1 MALFTDGVVS
11 RIEDLIAYES
21 SVLELAAT
29 EQIDLTVKLN
39 LAQDELGIELE
50 AMLAGREGAA
60 GLANIA
66 VTGPLRK
73 WHVFHTL
80 ALIHRDAYH
89 RQLNDR
95 YLGKWKEYEKQA
107 AWAREALLQTGLG
120 VVFDPIP
127 RAAKPELSYAPAEA
141 SEAATYYV
149 RTAWRNAKGEEGSP
163 SDVATLSVPSGN
175 ALVVRP
181 VKPPARA
188 AGWNVY
194 VGFSAQEQ
202 TLQNAGV
209 LGVNE
214 IWTAPATGIVQ
225 GALPGNGQEPQTILR
240 SGRTLLRG

>member
-1 MALFTDGVVS
+1 MALFTDGAVS

-60 GLANIA
+60 GLANVA

-95 YLGKWKEYEKQA
+95 YLGKWNEYKRLA

-120 VVFDPIP
+120 VVFNPIP
-127 RAAKPELSYAPAEA
+127 RAEKPELSYAPAA
-141 SEAATYYV
+141 AAGAATYYV
-149 RTAWRNAKGEEGSP
+149 RMAWRNAKGEEGSP
-163 SDVATLSVPSGN
+163 SDIATVSVPSGN
-175 ALVVRP
+175 IPVVKPVRP
-181 VKPPARA
+181 PACA
-188 AGWNVY
+188 TGWNVY

-202 TLQNAGV
+202 TLQNAGP
-209 LGVNE
+209 LKVNE

-225 GALPGNGQEPQTILR
+225 GALPGDGQKPETILR
-240 SGRTLLRG
+240 PGRALLRG

>member
-1 MALFTDGVVS
+1 MALFTDGAVS

-39 LAQDELGIELE
+39 LAHDELGIELE
-50 AMLAGREGAA
+50 AMLAGRQGTT
-60 GLANIA
+60 GLANIV

-80 ALIHRDAYH
+80 ALIHRDAYY

-95 YLGKWKEYEKQA
+95 YQGKWKEYEKLA
-107 AWAREALLQTGLG
+107 ARAREALLQTGLG

-127 RAAKPELSYAPAEA
+127 RAEKPELSYIPAA
-141 SEAATYYV
+141 GVGAATYYV
-149 RTAWRNAKGEEGSP
+149 RAAWRNTRGEEGSP
-163 SDVATLSVPSGN
+163 SEVATLSVPSGN
-175 ALVVRP
+175 TLVVKP
-181 VKPPARA
+181 VRPPACA

-202 TLQNAGV
+202 TLQNASP
-209 LGVNE
+209 LRVNE
-214 IWTAPATGIVQ
+214 TWTAPATGLVQ

-240 SGRTLLRG
+240 TGRTLLRG